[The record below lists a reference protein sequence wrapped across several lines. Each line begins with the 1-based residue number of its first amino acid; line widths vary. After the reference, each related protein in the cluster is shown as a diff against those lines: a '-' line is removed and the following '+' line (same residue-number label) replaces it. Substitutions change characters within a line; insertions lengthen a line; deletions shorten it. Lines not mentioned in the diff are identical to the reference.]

1 MRSKN
6 HHLVMQGGSYNLRYR
21 IPADVLHCYSQ
32 RKGPAVFEPL
42 KVKDV
47 QLARR
52 LRDERLAALN
62 REWDAFRIKLGAAT
76 RKPGEAF
83 ASYEGW
89 ALAVRKERADAGDF
103 NAAMDAR
110 LDAIELNATAA
121 GQVDPWDRDAVHDA
135 MDDNPEARTIALAT
149 DIAEGKVKSIRQM
162 ADEWLAM
169 KSHLNS
175 STLYTYRKAIDVLL
189 KTFSTVEEIDKRK
202 ARNFAHGLMS
212 GEGARNR
219 HTVGQYTIAYRGV
232 WEHVD
237 RDPAI
242 WSLKGM
248 QSETA
253 TVRIDPWTD
262 AEYLRLLAYAE
273 SKGLRDMVLA
283 IRIAAHTGAAA
294 SGVASAELVDEGEGC
309 FSIAL
314 TETKKEHRSRKI
326 PCHPAILEDVR
337 EWCGKGGLTSQRK
350 RHDAKSL
357 SRKFGRLKDGLGF
370 GREKVLHSFR
380 HAVAN
385 KLENARVMDRE
396 VKRLLGHYIP
406 DITFGIYSAQ
416 GLGFDAL
423 DKVVRLIE
431 WPEQVQRLDA

>member
-21 IPADVLHCYSQ
+21 IPADVLHCFPQ

-62 REWDAFRIKLGAAT
+62 RGWDALRIKPGAAT

-110 LDAIELNATAA
+110 LDAIELAATAA
-121 GQVDPWDRDAVHDA
+121 GRVDPWDRDAVHDA

-149 DIAEGKVKSIRQM
+149 DIAEGKVTSIRQM

-242 WSLKGM
+242 WSLKGLE
-248 QSETA
+248 SDKP
-253 TVRIDPWTD
+253 TVRIDRWTD
-262 AEYLRLLAYAE
+262 DEYIYLLAAA
-273 SKGLRDMVLA
+273 KAKRQRDMVLA

-294 SGVASAELVDEGEGC
+294 QGIASAQLIDGVEGR
-309 FSIAL
+309 FSIHL
-314 TETKKEHRSRKI
+314 NETKKAHRARKI

-337 EWCGKGGLTSQRK
+337 EWCGNGGLTSKGK
-350 RHDAKSL
+350 RHNAISL
-357 SRKFGRLKDGLGF
+357 SRKFGRLKEGLGF

-380 HAVAN
+380 HAVTN
-385 KLENARVMDRE
+385 KLENKRVMDRE
-396 VKRLLGHYIP
+396 IKRLIGHLLQ
-406 DITFGIYSAQ
+406 DITFGTYSAR
-416 GLGFDAL
+416 GLDFEAL
-423 DKVVRLIE
+423 DKVVRQIE
-431 WPEQVQRLDA
+431 WPEQVQR